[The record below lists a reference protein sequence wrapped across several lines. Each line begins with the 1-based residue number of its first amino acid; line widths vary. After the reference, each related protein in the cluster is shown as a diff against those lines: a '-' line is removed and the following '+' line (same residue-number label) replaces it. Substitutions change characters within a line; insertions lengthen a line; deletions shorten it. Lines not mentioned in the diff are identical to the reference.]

1 MTHVYGTWGSVVHFC
16 ILADMLHFGRGGS
29 PLDPPKTGGPL
40 WDPPPQTPPSPFT
53 YLFLLITPREY
64 PPSILRADLGPSS
77 CFGGFHAAS
86 GFTCTVPE
94 FQSLKNSRNCP
105 HGTKALGGCRNHP
118 HPRCPH
124 RRVAPLSAVL
134 CGADDAITLPPGS
147 CLSGGGRGAF
157 NQDQLIGLRC
167 SGLVSQSLC
176 SLLLQRKAPMTCH

>member
-1 MTHVYGTWGSVVHFC
+1 MPHGALWC
-16 ILADMLHFGRGGS
+16 IFASLQICCISAGGAPPWTPPNGRPFVG
-29 PLDPPKTGGPL
+29 
-40 WDPPPQTPPSPFT
+40 PPPQTPPARLRIYSCSSHRES
-53 YLFLLITPREY
+53 TPPQYGE
-64 PPSILRADLGPSS
+64 LTLGLAPVSGAFMQPLVS
-77 CFGGFHAAS
+77 HAL
-86 GFTCTVPE
+86 VPE